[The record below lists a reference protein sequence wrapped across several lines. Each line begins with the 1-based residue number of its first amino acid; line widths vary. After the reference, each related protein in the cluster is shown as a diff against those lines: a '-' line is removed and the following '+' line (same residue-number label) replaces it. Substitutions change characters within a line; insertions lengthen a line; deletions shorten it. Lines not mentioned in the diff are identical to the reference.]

1 MNVTAVDELY
11 VESAAGIA
19 AVKFA
24 LAPALTDKLAQGVS
38 SQTRAG

>member
-11 VESAAGIA
+11 VASAAGIA

-24 LAPALTDKLAQGVS
+24 PAPALTGKLAQGVTP
-38 SQTRAG
+38 QT